1 MATGSNRI
9 WFSSR
14 VVMTP
19 PTDQAYSAF
28 AGRSEALG
36 TGVLVVHPGGGQVLT
51 PGSRTSSSED
61 AAIAAIKQ
69 LAAAASVSV
78 KVRSY
83 RPDELRFEATLPEK
97 GWLLITDRW
106 SRGWHATVNGRPTD
120 VFAANFIFRAVAV
133 EAGSNDVHFT
143 YTAVGFPLFVIL
155 SWSTI
160 FLTLAWSIYS
170 AVRLFVRGQE

>member
-1 MATGSNRI
+1 M
-9 WFSSR
+9 
-14 VVMTP
+14 
-19 PTDQAYSAF
+19 
-28 AGRSEALG
+28 
-36 TGVLVVHPGGGQVLT
+36 VHPGGGQALT
-51 PGSRTSSSED
+51 PGSLTSSSED

-160 FLTLAWSIYS
+160 FLTLACRSTAQFDSSCEARNERSGSVSRALRLERKHSSNICFRAWSS
-170 AVRLFVRGQE
+170 G